1 MSPDFLVPIVGLIES
16 LFQTG
21 YGVRII
27 DTALRFVT
35 VLIKD

>member
-1 MSPDFLVPIVGLIES
+1 MNPNFLVPIVGLIES

-21 YGVRII
+21 YGVRFI
-27 DTALRFVT
+27 DTALLFVT